1 MLSEK
6 VKPQESEGE
15 PAITA
20 DELFGQDP
28 GFTSI
33 ISAPTYEQP
42 RNRTNH
48 TLREKPE
55 KTPVSGGRVILNVKS
70 SNQI

>member
-15 PAITA
+15 PAMTA
-20 DELFGQDP
+20 DELFGQD

-33 ISAPTYEQP
+33 ISAPTYE
-42 RNRTNH
+42 H
-48 TLREKPE
+48 
-55 KTPVSGGRVILNVKS
+55 
-70 SNQI
+70 